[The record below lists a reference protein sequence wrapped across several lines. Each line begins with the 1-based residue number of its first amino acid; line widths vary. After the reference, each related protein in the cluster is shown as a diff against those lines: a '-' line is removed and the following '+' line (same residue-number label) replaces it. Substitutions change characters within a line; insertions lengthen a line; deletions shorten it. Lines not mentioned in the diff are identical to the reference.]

1 MGFDWNTHAR
11 GVRGGQP
18 KLLILAIVVIV
29 ILFVLSASFVTV
41 GPGERGVLMTF
52 GAVHKGVLAP
62 GLHMK
67 LPFVQ
72 TVKRMNV
79 QIQKSQTDET
89 AASRDLQNVKTQV
102 AVNWSIDPNDAEWV
116 YQNLGDESQLTS
128 KVIAPV
134 VSNAVKAVA
143 ARYNAEDLIEK
154 RDRVAREVQDQIVT
168 ALTPYKV
175 QVQGV
180 NITDFQFSPTYAE
193 AIEEKQVAQQH
204 ALQATYDLQRVK
216 IQAEQAIAKAQGQA
230 EAQKLLQVTLTPEI
244 IQLKAVE
251 AWNGV
256 LPTVVGGNGVLPMIG
271 NVTAPA
277 PKGNAKPASATNP

>member
-1 MGFDWNTHAR
+1 MGFDWNTNAR
-11 GVRGGQP
+11 GVKGAPP
-18 KLLILAIVVIV
+18 KAVVIAIVVIV
-29 ILFVLSASFVTV
+29 VLFIVASSFVTV

-67 LPFVQ
+67 VPFVQ

-143 ARYNAEDLIEK
+143 ARYNAEDLIEQ
-154 RDRVAREVQDQIVT
+154 RDRVAREVQNQIVT

-180 NITDFQFSPTYAE
+180 NITDFQFSPTYAQ

-204 ALQATYDLQRVK
+204 ALQASYDLQRIK
-216 IQAEQAIAKAQGQA
+216 IQAEQAVAKAQGQA
-230 EAQKLLQVTLTPEI
+230 QAQKLLQVTLTPEI
-244 IQLKAVE
+244 IQLRAVE

-271 NVTAPA
+271 GAALGAGT
-277 PKGNAKPASATNP
+277 AKPAGAPAK